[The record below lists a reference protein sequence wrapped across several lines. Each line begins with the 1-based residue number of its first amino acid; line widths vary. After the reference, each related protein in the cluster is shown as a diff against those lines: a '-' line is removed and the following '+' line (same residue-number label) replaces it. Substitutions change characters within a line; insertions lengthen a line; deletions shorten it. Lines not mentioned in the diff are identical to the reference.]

1 MSCVP
6 RPSVVVAMDTK
17 GLLPALLLFD
27 EASVSRQFFHQV
39 CSSHGAAVGFIEEMD
54 EPPAS

>member
-1 MSCVP
+1 
-6 RPSVVVAMDTK
+6 MDTK